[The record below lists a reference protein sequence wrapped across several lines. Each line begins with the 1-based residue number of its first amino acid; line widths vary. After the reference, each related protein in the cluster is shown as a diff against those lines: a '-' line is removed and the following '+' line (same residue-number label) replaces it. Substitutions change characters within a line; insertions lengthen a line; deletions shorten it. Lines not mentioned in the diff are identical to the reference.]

1 MHQTLSGEMMMQK
14 VYDAQVQ
21 ARTTSTAKP
30 EAYQAWDK
38 SLQGEKLLS
47 PRQGMIFSPR

>member
-14 VYDAQVQ
+14 AYDAEVQ

-30 EAYQAWDK
+30 EAYHHWDK
-38 SLQGEKLLS
+38 SLQGENGLS
-47 PRQGMIFSPR
+47 PKQGMIFPPR